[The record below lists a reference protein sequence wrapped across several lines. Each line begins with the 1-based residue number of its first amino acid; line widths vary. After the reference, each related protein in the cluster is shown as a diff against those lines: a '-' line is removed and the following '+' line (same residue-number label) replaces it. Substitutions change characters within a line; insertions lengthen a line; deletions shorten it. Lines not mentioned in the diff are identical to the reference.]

1 MRINMKKVM
10 MMLALAGCTLG
21 AMSLSSCGSDSDNNN
36 GGNTGGETKGTPAY
50 WTFEAIYGAD
60 ASTYPDTKNVFD
72 ISVQYPDGNGGTK
85 TETGVEQNTTN
96 KVATATYQN
105 SDGTTTKVDLMG
117 KKFSFTSK
125 TFGGSDVV
133 TFTQAIKS
141 SYVYTDK
148 VDVDYGFG
156 YAYTVYDAKGNV
168 IKASEVKMS
177 YEKKTGISNWESWSG
192 RFPKTVKYTISASK
206 DGTITVNKE

>member
-1 MRINMKKVM
+1 MKKVM
-10 MMLALAGCTLG
+10 MMLALAGCALG

-60 ASTYPDTKNVFD
+60 ASTFPDTKNVFD

-85 TETGVEQNTTN
+85 TESGVEQNTTK

-133 TFTQAIKS
+133 TFTQAIKP
-141 SYVYTDK
+141 SYVYSEGLS
-148 VDVDYGFG
+148 VDPCFG
-156 YAYTVYDAKGNV
+156 YSYTVYDKNNNV
-168 IKASEVKMS
+168 ILSKENIQYHKQ
-177 YEKKTGISNWESWSG
+177 EGIRNWESWSG
-192 RFPKTVKYTISASK
+192 RFPKTIKYTISASK